1 MANNLSNI
9 IKSNVLKPCPFCGS
23 ERLDFVENKTPI
35 TDTGSLEINCLSC
48 PSTMSVNY
56 FIGEYTKGDRP
67 KMLKEIVNAWN
78 KRKHEIHRKSTQGSS
93 NSKETGPP

>member
-1 MANNLSNI
+1 
-9 IKSNVLKPCPFCGS
+9 
-23 ERLDFVENKTPI
+23 
-35 TDTGSLEINCLSC
+35 
-48 PSTMSVNY
+48 MSVNY

-78 KRKHEIHRKSTQGSS
+78 KRKHEIHRKSTQGSG